1 MSDLGNLSQCM
12 VDSDAAANG
21 RARRLRGKALA
32 ASMFLEAVVVA
43 GVLLWPL
50 ATLGVLSPQLELTPV
65 PPYRGERNPRP
76 LQRDHGGRQISS
88 RRQAPTSP
96 LFQPPVIPHQIAEGA
111 DPTPPEFESNGAP
124 DAPGSSP
131 LVPGG
136 SENGRT
142 VVEIVRPNP
151 PSRPLK
157 LSAGVMNALLVRRVQ
172 PDYPPIAKVM
182 RLSGTVLLRATIGT
196 DGEVHATHVLSG
208 NPILVD
214 AALRAVRQWR
224 YRPTLLDGEP
234 VEVET
239 EITVNFVLGSY

>member
-12 VDSDAAANG
+12 VDCDAAANG
-21 RARRLRGKALA
+21 RARLLRGKALA

-50 ATLGVLSPQLELTPV
+50 AMLGVLSPQLVLTPV
-65 PPYRGERNPRP
+65 PPYQGERNMRP
-76 LQRDHGGRQISS
+76 LHPDRLGHQVSS
-88 RRQAPTSP
+88 RRPAVAPP

-111 DPTPPEFESNGAP
+111 DPTPPGGETFGDPNEP
-124 DAPGSSP
+124 DSS
-131 LVPGG
+131 LFITGG
-136 SENGRT
+136 SPNGRPI
-142 VVEIVRPNP
+142 EIARPNP
-151 PSRPLK
+151 PSKPVK
-157 LSAGVMNALLVRRVQ
+157 MSAGVMNALLVRRVQ
-172 PDYPPIAKVM
+172 PDYPEIAKAM

-196 DGEVHATHVLSG
+196 DGEVHSTQVLSG
-208 NPILVD
+208 NPILAD

-224 YRPTLLDGEP
+224 YRPTLLDGEA